1 MWGNLCESCNV
12 DKFLSLAKV
21 FAWAS
26 HARGSAWPGL
36 HFKFS
41 LTLNRL
47 FEPLIII
54 VMIMIMLMLMVMAM
68 VMSADE
74 AT

>member
-1 MWGNLCESCNV
+1 MGVAE
-12 DKFLSLAKV
+12 
-21 FAWAS
+21 
-26 HARGSAWPGL
+26 RGSQLAPTWLGV
-36 HFKFS
+36 KFS

-47 FEPLIII
+47 FASLIII
-54 VMIMIMLMLMVMAM
+54 VMIMIMLM